1 MPQHD
6 TPGDSPTYII
16 KCQFMAFDGLKRKK
30 YEKES
35 CNKWRNQIRLNKKD
49 DKLLV
54 SINISIQSGN
64 FKEKESLIPNA
75 KLITGLI
82 WESHYWVNPIKSW
95 RMVHL
100 HKVNKPDC
108 GSKFPFDM
116 EEQPPL
122 NTNFRRGDHSTS
134 SRGSD
139 SMSHLTKRW
148 LALMQMHPSII
159 VTWQFYLIISIPGA
173 IQQKRRS
180 R

>member
-82 WESHYWVNPIKSW
+82 
-95 RMVHL
+95 
-100 HKVNKPDC
+100 
-108 GSKFPFDM
+108 
-116 EEQPPL
+116 
-122 NTNFRRGDHSTS
+122 
-134 SRGSD
+134 
-139 SMSHLTKRW
+139 
-148 LALMQMHPSII
+148 
-159 VTWQFYLIISIPGA
+159 
-173 IQQKRRS
+173 
-180 R
+180 